1 MREFTKSAF
10 SFSWAMSLFGAQQMI
25 NLFRPGKV
33 VDSFEHVTSATEGQL
48 GQSLQALFQ
57 TGDEIQRRILDM
69 LLGASSLNGSA
80 ATSGSNRPAPVSAS
94 PGLAAPNASR
104 PGSSAGAVRME
115 CDARLRKCSDT
126 TCCRC

>member
-1 MREFTKSAF
+1 
-10 SFSWAMSLFGAQQMI
+10 

-69 LLGASSLNGSA
+69 LLGASSLNGGA

-94 PGLAAPNASR
+94 PGPPPQTLPV
-104 PGSSAGAVRME
+104 PGAVPAPSGWSAMPVSGSVVTQP
-115 CDARLRKCSDT
+115 APGAK
-126 TCCRC
+126 